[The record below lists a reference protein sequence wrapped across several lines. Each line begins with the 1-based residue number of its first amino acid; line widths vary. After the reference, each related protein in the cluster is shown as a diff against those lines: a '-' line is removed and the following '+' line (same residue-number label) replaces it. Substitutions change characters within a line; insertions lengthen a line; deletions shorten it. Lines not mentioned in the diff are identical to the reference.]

1 LAEDEECLEL
11 VPHITLNPSFNI
23 EMLEHISP
31 DYNESRWRTVFAQI
45 RVTVL
50 FSTVFVVNPD
60 PYVYGLPGSR
70 FVIIC
75 TDPDPSINK

>member
-31 DYNESRWRTVFAQI
+31 DYNESRWRTHFAQI

-50 FSTVFVVNPD
+50 FTTV
-60 PYVYGLPGSR
+60 L
-70 FVIIC
+70 
-75 TDPDPSINK
+75 

>member
-31 DYNESRWRTVFAQI
+31 DYNESRWRTLCLYQGYGSVFGSVVLVCFWAFRIWI
-45 RVTVL
+45 RHYL
-50 FSTVFVVNPD
+50 
-60 PYVYGLPGSR
+60 
-70 FVIIC
+70 
-75 TDPDPSINK
+75 